1 MYNYTNGHA
10 SALNAANFALNG
22 NAVPADGNFHEIGR
36 YQVPEG
42 IGVGLGSGV
51 HAAQDTATGR
61 VYMNLQNATPANI
74 DGVIRIEV
82 HNPQDRSQFVAF
94 EQRTDQLRTS
104 ESDRRQQIPFPT
116 LQQSLI
122 GPYWY
127 FVMYF
132 KADAA
137 STPAAA
143 DTVLLM
149 SATEFDAA
157 P

>member
-1 MYNYTNGHA
+1 MYTYTNGHA

-22 NAVPADGNFHEIGR
+22 AAVAADGNFHEIGR

-42 IGVGLGSGV
+42 VGVALGWGQHS
-51 HAAQDTATGR
+51 AQDTATGR
-61 VYMNLQNATPANI
+61 IYLNLQNATPANI

-94 EQRTDQLRTS
+94 EMRTDQLRTS
-104 ESDRRQQIPFPT
+104 ASDRRQQVPFPAMSQT
-116 LQQSLI
+116 LI
-122 GPYWY
+122 PPYWY

-132 KADAA
+132 KADVAA
-137 STPAAA
+137 TPSAAN
-143 DTVLLM
+143 TTMLM
-149 SATEFDAA
+149 SAAEFDAA